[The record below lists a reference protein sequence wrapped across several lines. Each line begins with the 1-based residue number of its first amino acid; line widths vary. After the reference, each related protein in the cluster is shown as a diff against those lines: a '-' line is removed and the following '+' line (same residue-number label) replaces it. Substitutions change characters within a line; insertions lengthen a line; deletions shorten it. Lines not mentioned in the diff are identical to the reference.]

1 MTFTIAVRTSLKPWT
16 RCGWN
21 VARRSGHQCSG
32 LSRPQPGRSY
42 RHSVAAEHI
51 DHDQSASYPT
61 TASARDRARARIAA
75 VDATNPWPALR
86 VLTDRFQRTHTY
98 LRISLTER
106 CNLRCTYC
114 MPEEGV
120 PLTPN
125 DQLLQ
130 TEEILYLARV
140 FVAQG
145 VTKIRL
151 TGGEPTIRKDFAAIV
166 AQLNLLRPLGL
177 RSISVTTNGIALKR
191 KLPHLVA
198 NGLDGINFSL
208 DTLDPFKFQL
218 ITRRKGMERVLECL
232 DQALKYTPDVTTKI
246 NCVVTGG
253 VNDDEVGDFVE
264 LTRTRP
270 VHIRFIEYMPF
281 DGNRW
286 KSTKLVPSHELLKR
300 IESRFGSVDKLTDA
314 PNDTSRSYRVPGYQ
328 GQFGFISSMTDHF
341 CSTCNRIRLTADGNL
356 KVCLFGNAEV
366 SLRDFVRTHM
376 ASELEA
382 LQQCNGNLNQ
392 LQNALSLTTDSCA
405 PQEAELLQV
414 IQAAIGKKKQRHAG
428 MLEIAKMRNRPMI
441 LIGG

>member
-1 MTFTIAVRTSLKPWT
+1 MAFPIAARALPRRWT
-16 RCGWN
+16 RCGWS
-21 VARRSGHQCSG
+21 ATWLYGHQSSA
-32 LSRPQPGRSY
+32 LPRLQPGRRY
-42 RHSVAAEHI
+42 RHSAATEHI
-51 DHDQSASYPT
+51 VHTQSDSHPIAAST
-61 TASARDRARARIAA
+61 RDRARARIAA
-75 VDATNPWPALR
+75 VDATNPWPALPA
-86 VLTDRFQRTHTY
+86 LTDRFQRTHTY

-166 AQLNLLRPLGL
+166 GL
-177 RSISVTTNGIALKR
+177 QSISVTTNGIALKR

-198 NGLDGINFSL
+198 NGLDGINLSL

-232 DQALKYTPDVTTKI
+232 DQALTFTPDVTTKI

-264 LTRTRP
+264 LTRARP

-286 KSTKLVPSHELLKR
+286 KKTKLVPSRELLKR
-300 IESRFGSVDKLTDA
+300 IESRFGPVDKLTDA
-314 PNDTSRSYRVPGYQ
+314 PNDTSRSYRVPGYL

-366 SLRDFVRTHM
+366 SLRDFVRSRM
-376 ASELEA
+376 ASELNV
-382 LQQCNGNLNQ
+382 LQQCNGNLDQ
-392 LQNALSLTTDSCA
+392 LQKVLSLSTDSCA
-405 PQEAELLQV
+405 PQQTELLQV
-414 IQAAIGKKKQRHAG
+414 IQAAIDKKKQRHAG
-428 MLEIAKMRNRPMI
+428 MFEIAKMRNRPMV